1 MVCRNTHWQHLFWLF
16 RSDTSLSC
24 AEHVFGHLKL
34 HAVWLCIRLS
44 WQQIPLCSFFKVE
57 RCCRLCQT
65 CTAFPQHQQL
75 WMKSSVRLSCLSAL
89 WETQCLPRDCGLS
102 VIKQNCG
109 GQLVFH
115 CFSGTLQ
122 PTKPTISDIQILYID
137 TDLVKTIEENHYH
150 DVRTS
155 MFQKQ
160 GRDFGSW
167 NSLWLYTGPFRK
179 LLQVYKTMKL
189 WEDKLLHWITFLERV
204 CHTAC

>member
-1 MVCRNTHWQHLFWLF
+1 MTLHQTKLTADSPLLFL
-16 RSDTSLSC
+16 
-24 AEHVFGHLKL
+24 
-34 HAVWLCIRLS
+34 I
-44 WQQIPLCSFFKVE
+44 FFEVE

-75 WMKSSVRLSCLSAL
+75 WMKSSVRLNCLSAL

-115 CFSGTLQ
+115 CFGLTSQ
-122 PTKPTISDIQILYID
+122 PPKPPISDFQILYID
-137 TDLVKTIEENHYH
+137 TDLDKAIEENHYH

-155 MFQKQ
+155 KFQQQ
-160 GRDFGSW
+160 GRDF
-167 NSLWLYTGPFRK
+167 GPFRK
-179 LLQVYKTMKL
+179 LLQVYNTMKL
-189 WEDKLLHWITFLERV
+189 WEDKLHHWITFLERV